1 MQELKTPKTGYGTDA
16 VETTAS
22 TRQFFEDMHQV
33 LGARPSMDP
42 PVVVASYG
50 PDDDPVTLLMVKIQ
64 PHHVLLHTY
73 TWPYHLLQ
81 EYDTFSFALFF

>member
-1 MQELKTPKTGYGTDA
+1 
-16 VETTAS
+16 
-22 TRQFFEDMHQV
+22 
-33 LGARPSMDP
+33 MDP